1 LSYPDDQS
9 EPATEV
15 PERTSNAGVD
25 FIVPAQ
31 AILGCGLNAV
41 LNEVTSVA
49 CFDINQRLNEM
60 HSVAAPE
67 HQPAFALLAGLTNYH
82 FDPDNR
88 TEPFRPM
95 MVFGDRRSLVPT
107 DLMADQITEL
117 YQVAPSAM
125 NIGLRARIAD
135 VVWFLQRR
143 RKDMAEL
150 AIQSYCECVISVRDG
165 PATQAHG
172 NASPWSMQSVKL
184 LVRAASISHATKWEL
199 PSSDNLRVLVG
210 SLVQAAY
217 DRVQQGD
224 FCRIAELD
232 LDYKITAVDQIA
244 QSAEQLANQPSLAER
259 PDQRM
264 DLWKIAARAHRIQR
278 NQAESDRCKMLAAEC
293 LVQKSDQSAG
303 SAMLQSSFLHDAI
316 TSLRG
321 IRGTGPR
328 RAELEAKLRAI
339 QPTIRDEMGE
349 FSHEIDLTEIVEHSL
364 ATVRGHSLPKAILA
378 LVTCDKPPTP
388 EVIRETAVE
397 HIRNHPLQGMMPMQ
411 VYDHQGH
418 VAFRSPGSGGTPE
431 ENEQHIRYT
440 MCFHRNIARQIAVAG
455 AIDPIRRTIADEHP
469 VSMDELFA
477 MLEHSPFIPPGHT
490 HIFARGMFH
499 FLAGEDIE
507 AASVLMP
514 QLENSLRHLLLLK
527 GIETSVTDDFG
538 IQTEASLSI
547 LLNPNGAWRS
557 EIDRILPLRY
567 AHEIDLLFLFA
578 GGPGLRNQVAHGKI
592 PAGEFWDHNM
602 VYGAWLILHLALVPL
617 ITHWERVE
625 TLFVNRTGLGK

>member
-1 LSYPDDQS
+1 LSHPDDQS
-9 EPATEV
+9 GPATVEPAI
-15 PERTSNAGVD
+15 TSNAGVD

-31 AILGCGLNAV
+31 AILGCGFNAALNVVA
-41 LNEVTSVA
+41 SVA
-49 CFDINQRLNEM
+49 CFDINRRLNEFRA
-60 HSVAAPE
+60 VAE
-67 HQPAFALLAGLTNYH
+67 QQHQPALALLAGLSNYH

-107 DLMADQITEL
+107 DLLPDQITEL
-117 YQVAPSAM
+117 YQVAPSVM

-135 VVWFLQRR
+135 VVWVLQRR
-143 RKDMAEL
+143 RMDMAEL

-165 PATQAHG
+165 TATQAHG
-172 NASPWSMQSVKL
+172 NESPWSMQSVML
-184 LVRAASISHATKWEL
+184 LVRAASISHATRWAL
-199 PSSDNLRVLVG
+199 ASSDNLRSLVG

-217 DRVQQGD
+217 DRVQPGD
-224 FCRIAELD
+224 FCRIAQLD
-232 LDYKITAVDQIA
+232 LDHKITAVDQIA
-244 QSAEQLANQPSLAER
+244 QSAEQLANHLSLAEQ

-278 NQAESDRCKMLAAEC
+278 NQAESDRCNTSAAEC
-293 LVQKSDQSAG
+293 LVQKSDQSVG

-321 IRGTGPR
+321 IRGTGAR

-339 QPTIRDEMGE
+339 QPTIREEMGE
-349 FSHEIDLTEIVEHSL
+349 FSHEIDLTEIVEHAL

-378 LVTCDKPPTP
+378 LATCDKPPTP
-388 EVIRETAVE
+388 AVIRKTAVE
-397 HIRNHPLQGMMPMQ
+397 HISSHPLQGMMPMQ

-418 VAFRSPGSGGTPE
+418 VVFRSPGSGGTPE
-431 ENEQHIRYT
+431 ENEQHTRYM
-440 MCFHRNIARQIAVAG
+440 MCFHRNIARQLAVAG
-455 AIDPIRRTIADEHP
+455 AIDPIRRSIADEHP
-469 VSMDELFA
+469 VSMDELIA
-477 MLEHSPFIPPGHT
+477 VLENSPFIPPGHT

-557 EIDRILPLRY
+557 EIDEILPPRY

-602 VYGAWLILHLALVPL
+602 VYGVWMILHLALAPL
-617 ITHWERVE
+617 ITHWKHVE

>member
-1 LSYPDDQS
+1 MAGPDD
-9 EPATEV
+9 
-15 PERTSNAGVD
+15 R
-25 FIVPAQ
+25 
-31 AILGCGLNAV
+31 
-41 LNEVTSVA
+41 
-49 CFDINQRLNEM
+49 
-60 HSVAAPE
+60 
-67 HQPAFALLAGLTNYH
+67 PAFALLAALTNYH

-88 TEPFRPM
+88 TEPFRPK

-107 DLMADQITEL
+107 DMMVEQITEL
-117 YQVAPSAM
+117 WQVAPSVM
-125 NIGLRARIAD
+125 NLGLRARIAD

-143 RKDMAEL
+143 RMDMAEL

-165 PATQAHG
+165 TATQAHG
-172 NASPWSMQSVKL
+172 NESPWSMQSVML
-184 LVRAASISHATKWEL
+184 LVRAASISHATKWSL
-199 PSSDNLRVLVG
+199 ASSDNLRSLVG

-217 DRVQQGD
+217 DRVQPGD
-224 FCRIAELD
+224 FCRIAHLD
-232 LDYKITAVDQIA
+232 LDHKISAVDQIA
-244 QSAEQLANQPSLAER
+244 QSAEQLANHLSLAEQ

-278 NQAESDRCKMLAAEC
+278 NQTESDRCNTSAAEC
-293 LVQKSDQSAG
+293 LVQKSDQSVG

-321 IRGTGPR
+321 IRGTGAR

-339 QPTIRDEMGE
+339 QPTIREEMGE
-349 FSHEIDLTEIVEHSL
+349 FSHEIDLTEIVEHAL

-378 LVTCDKPPTP
+378 LAKCDKPPTP
-388 EVIRETAVE
+388 AVIRKTAVE
-397 HIRNHPLQGMMPMQ
+397 HISSHPLQGMMPMQ
-411 VYDHQGH
+411 VYDYQGH
-418 VAFRSPGSGGTPE
+418 VVFRSPGSGGTPE
-431 ENEQHIRYT
+431 ESEHHTRYM
-440 MCFHRNIARQIAVAG
+440 MCFHRNIARQLAVAG
-455 AIDPIRRTIADEHP
+455 AINPIRRTIADEHP
-469 VSMDELFA
+469 VSMDELIA
-477 MLEHSPFIPPGHT
+477 VLENSPFIPPGHV

-557 EIDRILPLRY
+557 KIDEILPPRY

-602 VYGAWLILHLALVPL
+602 VYGVWMILHLALAPL
-617 ITHWERVE
+617 ITHWEHVE